1 MLLPWHVV
9 VRARDEQTTVVEAAN
24 LKLMVASTGN
34 PRLEPVAAA
43 AGARLA
49 CAMAALSA
57 TDQRTAGYDTASVP
71 TS

>member
-1 MLLPWHVV
+1 M
-9 VRARDEQTTVVEAAN
+9 EAARRA
-24 LKLMVASTGN
+24 LASSATGFSTGN

-57 TDQRTAGYDTASVP
+57 TDQRTAGYDAASAS